1 MRKCRQECGDVMR
14 KVIAAVVLLTACAFA
29 QSAPAGSPV
38 TLKQAVEIA
47 LEKNPMRKAA
57 LAETRA
63 AAAGVKEAQSALLPR
78 IVFSETA
85 TRGNDPVYA
94 FGTRL
99 RQQRFTAADFALNR
113 LNTPNA
119 IGNFGTRFAGQ
130 WNLFDS
136 FAKYKNIG
144 RARDMK
150 DAASHQL
157 ERNDQEIVFQ
167 VVDAYYGLLLA
178 LREAEVAEQSA
189 KTSEALLS
197 RSKARFES
205 GLAVQSDF
213 LSAQVNAASREQQ
226 LIGARNAVSIA
237 RAQLSNALGLASVP
251 DWQPAEA
258 LAESSLPVE
267 GLDELERR
275 ALAERPDLKRIAS
288 EQAAQDKSVAA
299 AKSAFG
305 PKLNVFAGW
314 EADNPTLFAGGGGNN
329 WTGGVELSF
338 DIFSG
343 GQKAAELSR
352 EKAVR
357 ERVSALRE
365 AAENGVRL
373 EVRRAYYDADSARR
387 QVEVARAATEQAR
400 ESLRIN
406 QNRYDSGL
414 ATITDLLRVD
424 ESDRRAQA
432 DYWNAVYRYRTS
444 FARLQLATGSLAPS
458 SPVVTQ

>member
-1 MRKCRQECGDVMR
+1 MRTL
-14 KVIAAVVLLTACAFA
+14 IAVVVVLAGTAFG
-29 QSAPAGSPV
+29 QSAPAATPI
-38 TLKQAVEIA
+38 TLKQAVDIA
-47 LEKNPMRKAA
+47 LEKNPVRKAA
-57 LAETRA
+57 LADTRA

-113 LNTPNA
+113 LNTPTP
-119 IGNFGTRFAGQ
+119 IGNFSTRFGGQ

-157 ERNDQEIVFQ
+157 ERSDQEIVFH
-167 VVDAYYGLLLA
+167 VVEAYYGLLLA
-178 LREAEVAEQSA
+178 LREQEVAESSS
-189 KTSEALLS
+189 KTANAVLE

-205 GLAVQSDF
+205 GVAVQSDY

-226 LIGARNAVSIA
+226 LIAARNAIATA
-237 RAQLSNALGLASVP
+237 RAQLGNALGLDTVSE
-251 DWQPAEA
+251 WQPQTLEGQTFPVEA
-258 LAESSLPVE
+258 L
-267 GLDELERR
+267 DDLERR
-275 ALAERPDLKRIAS
+275 AINDRPDLKRVTA

-299 AKSAFG
+299 AKASFG

-329 WTGGVELSF
+329 WTGGVELQF
-338 DIFSG
+338 DLFSG
-343 GQKAAELSR
+343 GQKAAQLAR
-352 EKAVR
+352 EKALR
-357 ERVSALRE
+357 DRVAAMRQ
-365 AAENGVRL
+365 AAENAVRL
-373 EVRRAYYDADSARR
+373 EVRSAYYDADTARR
-387 QVEVARAATEQAR
+387 QVDVARAATEQAT

-414 ATITDLLRVD
+414 ATITDLLGVEERN
-424 ESDRRAQA
+424 RRAQA
-432 DYWNAVYRYRTS
+432 DYWSAVYRNRTS
-444 FARLQLATGSLAPS
+444 YARLQLATGSLTPS